1 MSAGQNFVKQ
11 KLNVKTQ
18 LQYNIT
24 TINAYT
30 PGKNVMLILSA
41 DWNLA
46 KRLSWNNSLTVNLL
60 KYGNELTPPPTLLGA
75 RYFENT
81 LKSALINRFGN

>member
-1 MSAGQNFVKQ
+1 MDT
-11 KLNVKTQ
+11 L
-18 LQYNIT
+18 
-24 TINAYT
+24 T
-30 PGKNVMLILSA
+30 PSKNVMLLLSA

-81 LKSALINRFGN
+81 LKSALIYRFGN